1 MTAAE
6 SPGFHDAALTPR
18 EALLFEAG
26 VKLGGV
32 FHQYIGMPVAKETAV
47 GLARTIEAAV
57 RLQPFV
63 REVAVRIDV
72 ERAGP
77 LGEGRFAYHYLTPE
91 MMVVRV
97 TLQDGATTVVAALE
111 HRSDLRYPLMK
122 VLTVE
127 ETAAE
132 PTGIPGPER
141 EPR

>member
-1 MTAAE
+1 MTGSE
-6 SPGFHDAALTPR
+6 SQGFHDAALTAR

-32 FHQYIGMPVAKETAV
+32 FHQYLGMPVAKETSE
-47 GLARTIEAAV
+47 GLARAIEAAV

-63 REVAVRIDV
+63 REVTVRIDV

-77 LGEGRFAYHYLTPE
+77 LGEGRFAYHYLAPE

-111 HRSDLRYPLMK
+111 HRPDLRYPLMK
-122 VLTVE
+122 VLTVD
-127 ETAAE
+127 ETGAE
-132 PTGIPGPER
+132 PTGIPGPEPER
-141 EPR
+141 R